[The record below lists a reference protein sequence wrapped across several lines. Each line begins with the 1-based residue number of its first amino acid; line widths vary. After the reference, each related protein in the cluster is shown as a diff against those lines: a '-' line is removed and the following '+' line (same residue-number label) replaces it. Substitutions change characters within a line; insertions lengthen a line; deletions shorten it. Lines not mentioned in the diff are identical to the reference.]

1 MSDRVTRPT
10 LLGAVGLIWCLA
22 GPRDALAQVDSSRA
36 GESPQVGDSTGVV
49 PAPSPAARSPALSQ
63 QAEPV
68 EREPGARWRTSWF
81 PYLTGGAND
90 SPVLAFR
97 VRHWQ
102 PADYEARTT
111 YTAAVNGDAG
121 IAPRG
126 SRYLALSFKA
136 PALWENWRLSSL
148 VIMQREA
155 RYGYFGLGNDSRF
168 DSDSVGDDD
177 PFLYRMRRTRYRAA
191 AEVTRRIKGPFQVA
205 FLADYEHA
213 RFTSLP
219 GPSKFVADF
228 PSGELKEDDISGRL
242 ALIYDTRDNEYN
254 THQGLLLEA
263 GTQVGSGNDGYT
275 RQYAILRGYLSVRE
289 GTVLAAR
296 IAGSGMG
303 GRPSL
308 DARFVLPGW
317 EREIPV
323 LGGEYSHRGLDYG
336 RLTGRGTLFGNFE
349 VRHDLLALGD
359 LGAITL
365 LAFLDAGRVFEGE
378 DFKLTTEHMKVGGGG
393 GIGLRIL
400 RSSIFTFNYARG
412 PDGGNFSVGS
422 GWMF

>member
-1 MSDRVTRPT
+1 MSDRVTRHT
-10 LLGAVGLIWCLA
+10 LLGVAGLIWCVA
-22 GPRDALAQVDSSRA
+22 TAPDARAQVDSTHVDSM
-36 GESPQVGDSTGVV
+36 QVGDSSGVV
-49 PAPSPAARSPALSQ
+49 PAPTPAARSPALAQ
-63 QAEPV
+63 EAEPLT
-68 EREPGARWRTSWF
+68 RELGARWRTSWF

-102 PADYEARTT
+102 PAEYEARTT

-121 IAPRG
+121 IASRG

-136 PALWENWRLSSL
+136 PGRWENWRVSSL
-148 VIMQREA
+148 ASMQREA
-155 RYGYFGLGNDSRF
+155 RYGYFGLGNDTRF
-168 DSDSVGDDD
+168 DSDSVGDDN

-191 AEVTRRIKGPFQVA
+191 VEVTRRIKGPFQVA

-219 GPSKFVADF
+219 GPSKFADDF
-228 PSGELKEDDISGRL
+228 PAGELKEDDISGRL
-242 ALIYDTRDNEYN
+242 ALVYDTRDNEYN

-263 GTQVGSGNDGYT
+263 GTQAGSGNDGYS
-275 RQYAILRGYLSVRE
+275 RQYAILRGYLTVRE

-359 LGAITL
+359 LGAIP
-365 LAFLDAGRVFEGE
+365 AGVSRCRAGVRGRELQADDREHEGGRRRRRGAQDSAVEHLRVQ
-378 DFKLTTEHMKVGGGG
+378 LCP
-393 GIGLRIL
+393 R
-400 RSSIFTFNYARG
+400 A
-412 PDGGNFSVGS
+412 
-422 GWMF
+422 

>member
-1 MSDRVTRPT
+1 MSDRVSRPT
-10 LLGAVGLIWCLA
+10 LVGAAGLIWCLA
-22 GPRDALAQVDSSRA
+22 AAPGARAQVDSS
-36 GESPQVGDSTGVV
+36 QVRDTTQAGDSSRG
-49 PAPSPAARSPALSQ
+49 APGDTETRAT
-63 QAEPV
+63 
-68 EREPGARWRTSWF
+68 EPGARWRTSWF
-81 PYLTGGAND
+81 PYLSGGAND

-111 YTAAVNGDAG
+111 YTAALNGDAG

-126 SRYLALSFKA
+126 SRFIAASFKA
-136 PALWENWRLSSL
+136 PGLWDGWRLSSL
-148 VIMQREA
+148 AIVQRES
-155 RYGYFGLGNDSRF
+155 RYGYYGLGNDTRF
-168 DSDSVGDDD
+168 DPDSVNKDN
-177 PFLYRMRRTRYRAA
+177 PFLYRMRRTRYRGAV
-191 AEVTRRIKGPFQVA
+191 EVTRRIKGPLQVA

-213 RFTSLP
+213 HFTSLP
-219 GPSKFVADF
+219 GPSKFVDDF
-228 PSGELKEDDISGRL
+228 PSGELTQDDVSGRL
-242 ALIYDTRDNEYN
+242 ALVYDTRDNEFN

-263 GTQVGSGNDGYT
+263 GTQVGSGGDGYT
-275 RQYAILRGYLSVRE
+275 RQYVILRGYLSVRE

-303 GRPSL
+303 GTPSL
-308 DARFVLPGW
+308 DALFMLPAW

-336 RLTGRGTLFGNFE
+336 RFTGRGALFSNFE

-365 LAFLDAGRVFEGE
+365 LGFLDAGRVFQNE

-393 GIGLRIL
+393 GIALRIL
-400 RSSIFTFNYARG
+400 RANVFVFNYARG

>member
-10 LLGAVGLIWCLA
+10 LLGAAGLILCLA
-22 GPRDALAQVDSSRA
+22 AAPDARAQVDSSRTVD
-36 GESPQVGDSTGVV
+36 STQVGDSTGVV
-49 PAPSPAARSPALSQ
+49 PAPTPAARSPALDQ
-63 QAEPV
+63 AAEPAT
-68 EREPGARWRTSWF
+68 REPGARWRTSWF
-81 PYLTGGAND
+81 PYLLGGAND

-102 PADYEARTT
+102 PAEYEARTT

-126 SRYLALSFKA
+126 SRYAAVSFKA
-136 PALWENWRLSSL
+136 PALWDKWRVGALA
-148 VIMQREA
+148 IMQREA
-155 RYGYFGLGNDSRF
+155 RYGYFGRGNETRF

-191 AEVTRRIKGPFQVA
+191 VEVTRRIKGPLQVA

-219 GPSKFVADF
+219 GPSKFTEDF

-242 ALIYDTRDNEYN
+242 ALVYDTRDNEYN

-317 EREIPV
+317 EREVPV
-323 LGGEYSHRGLDYG
+323 LGGQYSHRGLDYG

-378 DFKLTTEHMKVGGGG
+378 DFKLTTEDMKVGGGG
-393 GIGLRIL
+393 GIGVRIL
-400 RSSIFTFNYARG
+400 RSSIFVFNYARG
-412 PDGGNFSVGS
+412 PDGGSFSVGS

>member
-10 LLGAVGLIWCLA
+10 FIGAAGLVWCLA
-22 GPRDALAQVDSSRA
+22 AVPDARAQVDSS
-36 GESPQVGDSTGVV
+36 QVADTSA
-49 PAPSPAARSPALSQ
+49 APDTLAPARSPAL
-63 QAEPV
+63 APAPA
-68 EREPGARWRTSWF
+68 EPGARWRTSWF

-90 SPVLAFR
+90 SPVLTVR

-102 PADYEARTT
+102 PAEYEARTT

-121 IAPRG
+121 MAPRG
-126 SRYLALSFKA
+126 SRFIAASFRAPGMWEGWRVASLAI
-136 PALWENWRLSSL
+136 
-148 VIMQREA
+148 VQREA
-155 RYGYFGLGNDSRF
+155 RYGYFGLGNGATF
-168 DSDSVGDDD
+168 EPDSVGKDD
-177 PFLYRMRRTRYRAA
+177 PFLYRVRRTRYRGAV
-191 AEVTRRIKGPFQVA
+191 EVTRRLKGPLQVA
-205 FLADYEHA
+205 FRADYEHA

-219 GPSKFVADF
+219 GPSRFVENV
-228 PSGELKEDDISGRL
+228 PSGVLKQDDISGRL
-242 ALIYDTRDNEYN
+242 ALVYDTRDNEYN

-263 GTQVGSGNDGYT
+263 GTQVGSGGDGYT

-303 GRPSL
+303 GTPSL

-336 RLTGRGTLFGNFE
+336 RLTGRGLLFGNFE
-349 VRHDLLALGD
+349 VRHDLLSLGD
-359 LGAITL
+359 LGGVTL
-365 LAFLDAGRVFEGE
+365 VAFLDAGRVFEGE
-378 DFKLTTEHMKVGGGG
+378 DFSLTTEKMKVGGGG
-393 GIGLRIL
+393 AVALRIL